1 MVNIMNSKDDFQQG
15 GYFPLEYLI
24 ELFEYLKNTKNIEII
39 TYADLAW
46 GEPQDS
52 EAIYEAEK
60 RNWQKQLESG
70 ERDPQK
76 IYVLL
81 QHDVDSRPER
91 SMRLIQEEARLGIPS
106 NVMIFARRHNR
117 KELKN
122 NSNLQYTDYEL
133 DTSILKQAEQE
144 HGFVIG
150 YHCNAYEQSLYDL
163 TTAQKRMID
172 DINELRKNHT
182 IKYWSAH
189 GGVPGPN
196 GKNNNK
202 IIPPSEVVEE
212 TPFFDGNY
220 SDGGLNNKNRDPRN
234 RNLSDFVA
242 TWRPGKRYRI
252 LTHPQYYNSPPQYN
266 EWLGTAEWYQ
276 NIFAVYKQSGKG
288 GWIPPAYEMDWYKNI
303 FAVYKQSGKGGWIPP
318 AYEMDWYKNMK
329 CLLAYKSGHLMN
341 YVRSR
346 FR

>member
-1 MVNIMNSKDDFQQG
+1 MRIADTKISDEFQQG
-15 GYFPLEYLI
+15 GYFPLEYFVEFIKFLKNKENI
-24 ELFEYLKNTKNIEII
+24 ELI

-46 GEPQDS
+46 QESQGTES
-52 EAIYEAEK
+52 IYEVEK
-60 RNWQKQLESG
+60 RNWQKQLKSG
-70 ERDPQK
+70 ERDPKK

-91 SMRLIQEEARLGIPS
+91 SMRVIQEEAALGIPS

-122 NSNLQYTDYEL
+122 SSTLQYTDYEL
-133 DTSILKQAEQE
+133 DADILKQVEQE
-144 HGFVIG
+144 HGFIIG
-150 YHCNAYEQSLYDL
+150 YHCNAYEQALYDL
-163 TTAQKRMID
+163 PVAQQRMID
-172 DINELRKNHT
+172 DINELRKDYT
-182 IKYWSAH
+182 IKFWSAH

-196 GKNNNK
+196 GNNNNT
-202 IIPPSEVVEE
+202 IVPPKQVIEDTLWVHNGA

-220 SDGGLNNKNRDPRN
+220 SDGGLNNKNRDPKN

-276 NIFAVYKQSGKG
+276 SIFVTYEQSGKG
-288 GWIPPAYEMDWYKNI
+288 GWVAPPHERLWLKRLKCSLIYKVGYLLNYI
-303 FAVYKQSGKGGWIPP
+303 RIRLRKAVKDKLKR
-318 AYEMDWYKNMK
+318 D
-329 CLLAYKSGHLMN
+329 
-341 YVRSR
+341 
-346 FR
+346 